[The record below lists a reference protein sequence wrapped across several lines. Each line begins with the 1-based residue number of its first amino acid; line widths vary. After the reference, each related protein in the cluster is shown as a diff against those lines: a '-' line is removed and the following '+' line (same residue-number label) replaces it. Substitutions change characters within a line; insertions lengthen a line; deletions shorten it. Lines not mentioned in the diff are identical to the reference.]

1 MCVRNCL
8 NRIVRLWLLIAFC
21 LAWPAASHAQDRAQ
35 ITRQIA
41 GALTEIA
48 LIERERARPEVADD
62 FADFMLTTNRQRL
75 AEGYAQADRSGQGRA
90 IRQDAQR
97 KANRIIGATPRTD
110 YLRFYPDPVRVR
122 ADIDADAG
130 ATGVEREGRKAG
142 RLLMLESS
150 LGGMQG
156 NNWQAEDRWPP
167 DVAQRARIY
176 RLHFYDVRDRVEP
189 QLETINEGCS
199 RIPFMPCARRT
210 FHETRASYRH
220 DLSRAQETAS
230 LYFPTRFHARFI
242 DSTGIGGSREGYEQY
257 QAEQRAEREQQEARR
272 YAQDPAWRSVKIG
285 LIGFVII
292 MAVCGLMIWLSR
304 EGNKGGGTS
313 GNYGTAD
320 FANPLTPKFDDSVF
334 RGVFFGP
341 AAHPNV
347 KGSIFAPVVSA
358 PESHALIVAPSG
370 TGKGTSVII
379 PTLLLYRSSLITID
393 PKGEN
398 AAITARYRR
407 DQLGQ
412 TIQIVN
418 PWDVHGALFKSY
430 GFDNAT
436 FNPLDVLDPKDRNI
450 VGIANSIATTI
461 CHQGSVNDSFWQDN
475 ATAMLAGILLYVA
488 DAQDPIREPKTLAHV
503 ADIVSGGEHAADL
516 RSTLFPKM
524 VASSSYR
531 GAMRKLVGRFVQMDD
546 KTYSG
551 VIAQLSKSLQF
562 LADDQIAT
570 AADHSSFNLADLVNG
585 KTTLYIVIPDDQM
598 QAQAIWLKLMVTA
611 VTQTFKRYRPAAQG
625 VRGMFLIDEFPVL
638 GRVDS
643 IVTDIA
649 LVRGAGLDVTLIVQG
664 LDQLRALYGASA
676 DTIIG
681 NCGYKWF
688 CNIKDL
694 QTADYVSKALGQMTV
709 RTVSE
714 TVSSANGHTSR
725 SASYGEMGRA
735 LFLPDELLSMG
746 RQVAFAFQP
755 KGRPYYV
762 KPLDYWHMHA
772 FFSFRVA
779 GMPDLKAYD
788 NNPFHQQ
795 NHYGQNDGSKGGNSG
810 GGGAG
815 AGGDGGASSQS
826 QGRMDRGEA
835 LAMLGL
841 DEGASADQVREA
853 YKNLI
858 GKLHPDKGGTNR
870 LAQLLNEA
878 RDLLLGKKT

>member
-35 ITRQIA
+35 VTRQITF
-41 GALTEIA
+41 ALTDIA
-48 LIERERARPEVADD
+48 LIERERARPDVDDD
-62 FADFMLTTNRQRL
+62 FAAHMLAFYWQQL
-75 AEGYAQADRSGQGRA
+75 DDGYAQADRLGQGRA
-90 IRQDAQR
+90 IRQEAQR
-97 KANRIIGATPRTD
+97 RANRVIGATPRTD
-110 YLRFYPDPVRVR
+110 YLRLYPDPVRVR
-122 ADIDADAG
+122 TDLVEQGGWDNDA
-130 ATGVEREGRKAG
+130 ELAG
-142 RLLMLESS
+142 RQAGRFMMLHNS
-150 LGGMQG
+150 LKGLQG
-156 NNWQAEDRWPP
+156 NYNSIDEDRWPA
-167 DVAQRARIY
+167 DVVQRSRIY
-176 RLHFYDVRDRVEP
+176 RLHFFDLRDRLEP
-189 QLETINEGCS
+189 TLGGGCS
-199 RIPFMPCARRT
+199 RIPFVSCRRRD
-210 FHETRASYRH
+210 FHETRGDYQY
-220 DLSRAQETAS
+220 DLEHAVETAN
-230 LYFPTRFHARFI
+230 LYFPANFHERFV
-242 DSTGIGGSREGYEQY
+242 DSTGIGGSREEYRQY
-257 QAEQRAEREQQEARR
+257 QEKLRAEREQQEEMRD
-272 YAQDPAWRSVKIG
+272 AQDPASRSIKIG

-304 EGNKGGGTS
+304 NGKKRGTS

-320 FANPLTPKFDDSVF
+320 FANPLTPKFDESVF
-334 RGVFFGP
+334 KGVFFGP
-341 AAHPNV
+341 AAHPDI

-358 PESHALIVAPSG
+358 PESHALIVAPSR
-370 TGKGTSVII
+370 TGKGTSVIL
-379 PTLLLYRSSLITID
+379 PTLLLYKSSLINID

-407 DQLGQ
+407 DHLGH
-412 TIQIVN
+412 TVHIVN

-430 GFDNAT
+430 GLDSAT

-450 VGIANSIATTI
+450 VGIANTIAVTI
-461 CHQGSVNDSFWQDN
+461 CHQGTVNDSFWQDN
-475 ATAMLAGILLYVA
+475 ATAMLAGILLWVA
-488 DAQDPIREPKTLAHV
+488 DTPGEAKTLANV

-516 RSTLFPKM
+516 RQTLFPRM

-531 GAMRKLVGRFVQMDD
+531 GAMRKLVGRFVQMDN

-570 AADHSSFNLADLVNG
+570 ATDHSSFGLADLANG

-611 VTQTFKRYRPAAQG
+611 VTQTFKRYRPAAHG

-649 LVRGAGLDVTLIVQG
+649 LVGGSGLDVTLIVQG

-714 TVSSANGHTSR
+714 TISSADGKTSK
-725 SASYGEMGRA
+725 SSNYGEMGRA
-735 LFLPDELLSMG
+735 LFFPDELMSMG
-746 RQVAFAFQP
+746 NKVAFAFQP
-755 KGRPYYV
+755 KGRPYYI
-762 KPLDYWHMHA
+762 KPLDYRNLASYLSHPDA
-772 FFSFRVA
+772 PA
-779 GMPDLKAYD
+779 MPDLKGYD
-788 NNPFHQQ
+788 HSPFHQRNQ
-795 NHYGQNDGSKGGNSG
+795 NGQNDGAKGGNTG

-815 AGGDGGASSQS
+815 GGGGNGSSTQS
-826 QGRMDRGEA
+826 RGQMDKAEA

-841 DEGASADQVREA
+841 DDGASADQVREA
-853 YKNLI
+853 YKTLI

-878 RDLLLGKKT
+878 RDLLLGKRK

>member
-1 MCVRNCL
+1 M
-8 NRIVRLWLLIAFC
+8 NRVARLWLLIAVC
-21 LAWPAASHAQDRAQ
+21 LAWPAASHAQSRDQ

-48 LIERERARPEVADD
+48 LIERERARPDVADD
-62 FADFMLTTNRQRL
+62 FAAHMLAFNRQQL
-75 AEGYAQADRSGQGRA
+75 ADGYAKADGLGQGRA
-90 IRQDAQR
+90 IREDAQR
-97 KANRIIGATPRTD
+97 KANRIVGATQRTD
-110 YLRFYPDPVRVR
+110 YLRYYPDPVQVR
-122 ADIDADAG
+122 TDLAAAG
-130 ATGVEREGRKAG
+130 GASGIELEGRIAG
-142 RLLMLESS
+142 RLLMLDSS
-150 LGGMQG
+150 LKGLQG
-156 NNWQAEDRWPP
+156 DNSISEDRWPA
-167 DVAQRARIY
+167 DVVQRARVY

-189 QLETINEGCS
+189 QIEPQSEGCS
-199 RIPFMPCARRT
+199 LIPFMPCARRT
-210 FHETRASYRH
+210 FHETRGQYKF
-220 DLSRAQETAS
+220 DLSRAIETAE
-230 LYFPTRFHARFI
+230 LYFPESFRERFV
-242 DSTGIGGSREGYEQY
+242 DSTGIGGSREEYRQY
-257 QAEQRAEREQQEARR
+257 QDRLRAEREQQEAGRDS
-272 YAQDPAWRSVKIG
+272 QDPAWRSIKIG

-304 EGNKGGGTS
+304 NGKKGGGTS

-334 RGVFFGP
+334 TGVFFGP

-370 TGKGTSVII
+370 TGKGTSVVI

-407 DQLGQ
+407 DQLGH
-412 TIQIVN
+412 TIHIVN
-418 PWDVHGALFKSY
+418 PWDVHGALFNAF
-430 GFDNAT
+430 GFDSAT
-436 FNPLDVLDPKDRNI
+436 FNPLDILDPKDRNI
-450 VGIANSIATTI
+450 VGIANSIAVTI
-461 CHQGSVNDSFWQDN
+461 CHQGAVNDSFWQDN
-475 ATAMLAGILLYVA
+475 ATAMLAGILLWVA

-503 ADIVSGGEHAADL
+503 ADTVSGGENADDL
-516 RSTLFPKM
+516 RRTLFPKM

-570 AADHSSFNLADLVNG
+570 ATDHSSFALADLVNG
-585 KTTLYIVIPDDQM
+585 RTTLYIVIPDDQM

-611 VTQTFKRYRPAAQG
+611 VTQTFKRYRPASQG

-714 TVSSANGHTSR
+714 TISSADGKTSK
-725 SASYGEMGRA
+725 SSSYGEMGRA

-779 GMPDLKAYD
+779 GMPDLRTYD
-788 NNPFHQQ
+788 SNPFHQQ
-795 NHYGQNDGSKGGNSG
+795 NHYGQNDDAKRGNS

-815 AGGDGGASSQS
+815 AGSDGGTSSQS
-826 QGRMDRGEA
+826 QSRMDRAEA

-870 LAQLLNEA
+870 LAQLLNQA
-878 RDLLLGKKT
+878 RDLLLGKKK

>member
-8 NRIVRLWLLIAFC
+8 NRIVRRWLLIAFC

-35 ITRQIA
+35 VTRQITF
-41 GALTEIA
+41 ALTDIA
-48 LIERERARPEVADD
+48 LIERERARPDVADD
-62 FADFMLTTNRQRL
+62 FAAHMLAYYRQQV
-75 AEGYAQADRSGQGRA
+75 ENGYAQADRLGQGRA

-97 KANRIIGATPRTD
+97 RANRVIGASLRTD
-110 YLRFYPDPVRVR
+110 YLRLYPDPVRVR
-122 ADIDADAG
+122 TDLVEQGGWDNDA
-130 ATGVEREGRKAG
+130 ELAG
-142 RLLMLESS
+142 RQAGRFMMLHNS
-150 LGGMQG
+150 LKGLQG
-156 NNWQAEDRWPP
+156 NYNSIDEDRWPA
-167 DVAQRARIY
+167 DVVQRSRIY
-176 RLHFYDVRDRVEP
+176 RLHSFDLRDRLEP
-189 QLETINEGCS
+189 TLGGGCS
-199 RIPFMPCARRT
+199 RIPFVSCRRRD
-210 FHETRASYRH
+210 FHETRGDYQYNHEHAV
-220 DLSRAQETAS
+220 ETAN
-230 LYFPTRFHARFI
+230 LYFPANFHERFV
-242 DSTGIGGSREGYEQY
+242 DSTGIGGSREEYRQY
-257 QAEQRAEREQQEARR
+257 QEKLRAEREQQEEMRD
-272 YAQDPAWRSVKIG
+272 AQDPAWRSIKIG
-285 LIGFVII
+285 LVGFVII
-292 MAVCGLMIWLSR
+292 MAVCGLMIWLSSN
-304 EGNKGGGTS
+304 GKKGGGTS

-412 TIQIVN
+412 TIHIVN

-430 GFDNAT
+430 GLDNAT

-488 DAQDPIREPKTLAHV
+488 DAQDSIREPKTLAHV

-570 AADHSSFNLADLVNG
+570 ATDHSSFNLADLVNG
-585 KTTLYIVIPDDQM
+585 RTTLYIVIPDDQM

-611 VTQTFKRYRPAAQG
+611 VSQTFKRYRPAAQG

-649 LVRGAGLDVTLIVQG
+649 LVRGAGLDVALIVQG

-746 RQVAFAFQP
+746 SQVAFAFQP

-788 NNPFHQQ
+788 NNPFHHQ
-795 NHYGQNDGSKGGNSG
+795 NHYGQNDGAKGGSG
-810 GGGAG
+810 GGGRARSG
-815 AGGDGGASSQS
+815 SDGGASSQS
-826 QGRMDRGEA
+826 QGRMDRAEA

-858 GKLHPDKGGTNR
+858 AKLHPDKGGTNR

-878 RDLLLGKKT
+878 RDLLLGKKK

>member
-1 MCVRNCL
+1 M
-8 NRIVRLWLLIAFC
+8 NRILRLWLLIAFC

-35 ITRQIA
+35 VTRQITF
-41 GALTEIA
+41 ALTDIA
-48 LIERERARPEVADD
+48 LIERERARPDVDDD
-62 FADFMLTTNRQRL
+62 FAAHMLAYYRQQL
-75 AEGYAQADRSGQGRA
+75 DDGYAQADRLGQGRA
-90 IRQDAQR
+90 IRQEAQR
-97 KANRIIGATPRTD
+97 KANRVIGATPRTD
-110 YLRFYPDPVRVR
+110 YLRLYPDPVRVR
-122 ADIDADAG
+122 TDLAEQGGWDNDA
-130 ATGVEREGRKAG
+130 ELAG
-142 RLLMLESS
+142 RQAGRFMMLHNS
-150 LGGMQG
+150 LKGLQG
-156 NNWQAEDRWPP
+156 NYNSIDEDRWPA
-167 DVAQRARIY
+167 DVVQRSRIY
-176 RLHFYDVRDRVEP
+176 RLHFFDLRDRLEP
-189 QLETINEGCS
+189 TLGGGCS
-199 RIPFMPCARRT
+199 RIPFVSCRRRD
-210 FHETRASYRH
+210 FHETRGDYQYNLGQAV
-220 DLSRAQETAS
+220 ETAN
-230 LYFPTRFHARFI
+230 LYFPANFHERFV
-242 DSTGIGGSREGYEQY
+242 DSTGIGGSREEYRQY
-257 QAEQRAEREQQEARR
+257 QEKLRAEREQQEEMRD
-272 YAQDPAWRSVKIG
+272 AQDPAWRSIKIG
-285 LIGFVII
+285 LIGFAII

-304 EGNKGGGTS
+304 NGNKGGATS

-570 AADHSSFNLADLVNG
+570 ATDHSSFNLADLVNG

-795 NHYGQNDGSKGGNSG
+795 NHYGQNDGAKGGNSG

-815 AGGDGGASSQS
+815 AGSDGGASSQS
-826 QGRMDRGEA
+826 QGRMDRAEA

-878 RDLLLGKKT
+878 RDLLLGKKK

>member
-35 ITRQIA
+35 VTRQITF
-41 GALTEIA
+41 ALTDIA
-48 LIERERARPEVADD
+48 LIERERARPDVDDD
-62 FADFMLTTNRQRL
+62 FAAHMLAYYRQQL
-75 AEGYAQADRSGQGRA
+75 DDGYAQADRLGQGRA
-90 IRQDAQR
+90 IRQEAQR
-97 KANRIIGATPRTD
+97 KANRVIGATPRTD
-110 YLRFYPDPVRVR
+110 YLRLYPDPVRVR
-122 ADIDADAG
+122 TDLAEQGGWDNDA
-130 ATGVEREGRKAG
+130 ELAG
-142 RLLMLESS
+142 RQAGRFMMLHNS
-150 LGGMQG
+150 LKGLQG
-156 NNWQAEDRWPP
+156 NYNSIDEDRWPA
-167 DVAQRARIY
+167 DVVQRSRIY
-176 RLHFYDVRDRVEP
+176 RLHFFDLRDRLEP
-189 QLETINEGCS
+189 TLGGGCS
-199 RIPFMPCARRT
+199 RIPFVSCRRRD
-210 FHETRASYRH
+210 FHETRGDYQYNLGQAV
-220 DLSRAQETAS
+220 ETAN
-230 LYFPTRFHARFI
+230 LYFPANFHERFV
-242 DSTGIGGSREGYEQY
+242 DSTGIGGSREEYRQY
-257 QAEQRAEREQQEARR
+257 QEKLRAEREQQEEMRD
-272 YAQDPAWRSVKIG
+272 AQDPAWRSIKIG

-292 MAVCGLMIWLSR
+292 MAVCGLMILLSR
-304 EGNKGGGTS
+304 NGKKGGTS

-320 FANPLTPKFDDSVF
+320 FANPLTPKFDESVF
-334 RGVFFGP
+334 KGVFFGP
-341 AAHPNV
+341 AAHPDI

-358 PESHALIVAPSG
+358 PESHALIVAPSR
-370 TGKGTSVII
+370 TGKGTSVIL
-379 PTLLLYRSSLITID
+379 PTLLLYKSSLITID

-407 DQLGQ
+407 DQLGH
-412 TIQIVN
+412 TVHIVN

-430 GFDNAT
+430 GLDNAT

-450 VGIANSIATTI
+450 VGIANTIAVTI
-461 CHQGSVNDSFWQDN
+461 CHQGTVNDSFWQDN
-475 ATAMLAGILLYVA
+475 ATAMLAGILLWVA
-488 DAQDPIREPKTLAHV
+488 DTPGEAKTLANV

-516 RSTLFPKM
+516 RQTLFPRM

-531 GAMRKLVGRFVQMDD
+531 GAMRKLVGRFVQMDN

-570 AADHSSFNLADLVNG
+570 ATDHSSFGLADLANG

-611 VTQTFKRYRPAAQG
+611 VTQTFKRYRPAAHG

-649 LVRGAGLDVTLIVQG
+649 LVGGSGLDVTLIVQG
-664 LDQLRALYGASA
+664 LDQLRALYGASS

-714 TVSSANGHTSR
+714 TISSADGKTSK
-725 SASYGEMGRA
+725 SSNYGEMGRA
-735 LFLPDELLSMG
+735 LFFPDELMSMG
-746 RQVAFAFQP
+746 NKVAFAFQP
-755 KGRPYYV
+755 KGRPYYI
-762 KPLDYWHMHA
+762 KPLDYRNLASYLSHPDA
-772 FFSFRVA
+772 PA
-779 GMPDLKAYD
+779 MPDLKAHD
-788 NNPFHQQ
+788 HSPFHQR
-795 NHYGQNDGSKGGNSG
+795 NHNGENDGARGGKTD

-815 AGGDGGASSQS
+815 GGGGNGSSTQS
-826 QGRMDRGEA
+826 RGQMDRAEA

-853 YKNLI
+853 YKTLI

-878 RDLLLGKKT
+878 RDLLLGKRK

>member
-35 ITRQIA
+35 VTRQITF
-41 GALTEIA
+41 ALTDIA
-48 LIERERARPEVADD
+48 LIERERARPDVDDD
-62 FADFMLTTNRQRL
+62 FAAHMLAFYRQQL
-75 AEGYAQADRSGQGRA
+75 EDGYAQANRLGLGRA

-97 KANRIIGATPRTD
+97 RANRVIGATPRTD
-110 YLRFYPDPVRVR
+110 YLRLYPDPVRVR
-122 ADIDADAG
+122 TDLVEQGGWDNDAELAG
-130 ATGVEREGRKAG
+130 RQAG
-142 RLLMLESS
+142 RLMMLHNS
-150 LGGMQG
+150 LKGLQG
-156 NNWQAEDRWPP
+156 NYNSIDEDRWPA
-167 DVAQRARIY
+167 DVVQRSRIY
-176 RLHFYDVRDRVEP
+176 RLHFFDLRDRLEP
-189 QLETINEGCS
+189 TLGGSCS
-199 RIPFMPCARRT
+199 RIPFVSCRRRD
-210 FHETRASYRH
+210 FHETRGDYQYNLEHAV
-220 DLSRAQETAS
+220 ETAN
-230 LYFPTRFHARFI
+230 LYFPANFHERFV
-242 DSTGIGGSREGYEQY
+242 DSTGIGGSREEYRQY
-257 QAEQRAEREQQEARR
+257 QEKLRAEREQQEEMRD
-272 YAQDPAWRSVKIG
+272 AQDPAWRSIKIG

-304 EGNKGGGTS
+304 NGNKGGGTS

-488 DAQDPIREPKTLAHV
+488 DAQDSIREPKTLAHV

-570 AADHSSFNLADLVNG
+570 ATDHSSFNLADLVNG
-585 KTTLYIVIPDDQM
+585 RTTLYIVIPDDQM

-795 NHYGQNDGSKGGNSG
+795 NHYGQNDGAKGGNSG
-810 GGGAG
+810 SGGARSG
-815 AGGDGGASSQS
+815 SDGGASSQS
-826 QGRMDRGEA
+826 QGRMDRAEA

-853 YKNLI
+853 YKNLMA
-858 GKLHPDKGGTNR
+858 KLHPDKGGTNR

-878 RDLLLGKKT
+878 RDLLLGKKK